1 MLKWVKKE
9 GCRMKWR
16 GMVPREGKRGF
27 LEGRVEV
34 NTFLTKKTLKLKKK
48 KKSIEPIP
56 WSFNVRC
63 ARP

>member
-9 GCRMKWR
+9 GCGEKWK
-16 GMVPREGKRGF
+16 GMVPREGKRFLF
-27 LEGRVEV
+27 LERRVGV
-34 NTFLTKKTLKLKKK
+34 NTLLTKKKAK

>member
-9 GCRMKWR
+9 GCRRKWR

-34 NTFLTKKTLKLKKK
+34 NTFLTKKTPKIKKK
-48 KKSIEPIP
+48 KKKH
-56 WSFNVRC
+56 
-63 ARP
+63 